1 LICTIRGRKE
11 PADRKIS
18 GLFCCPSSTVTTPIV
33 WLGAK
38 PHREDVRAYNREYQ
52 RRRRA
57 SCERE
62 GGPHGASERLDLTTC
77 TALGLGLVAQDD
89 GELLRLLILGVLAKA
104 DRP

>member
-1 LICTIRGRKE
+1 LLPEFHSNNAHRLAWRE
-11 PADRKIS
+11 A
-18 GLFCCPSSTVTTPIV
+18 
-33 WLGAK
+33 
-38 PHREDVRAYNREYQ
+38 HREDVRAYNREYQ